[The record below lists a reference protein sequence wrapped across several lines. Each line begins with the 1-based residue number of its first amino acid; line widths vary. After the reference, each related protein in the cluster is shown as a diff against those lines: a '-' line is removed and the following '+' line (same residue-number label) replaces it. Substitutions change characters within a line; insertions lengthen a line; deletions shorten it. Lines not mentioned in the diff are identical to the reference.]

1 MPKRNILIANSN
13 PGECGEILV
22 ALRAIGQAS
31 LITSKA
37 EYDPDKHECDLLLL
51 YSNFTNDQGLDFIH
65 ETTLKNSV
73 PILMIAD
80 IEHQECAAKALE
92 AGAFNYLIKRSNYL
106 EILSDIIEQAIIK
119 FTEIKGLKKTIEVL
133 NDRIAKT
140 ETQVNSGETS
150 SIETSSTKPVA
161 AVVDQTSREERKPLI
176 DEIVSRFRKGEINIP
191 TYPEINIKLARLI
204 GEDAPLAKITELLK
218 QDMSIVSNLIRLS
231 NSAAFS
237 GGKKIQT
244 LDQAIYQLGLKQ
256 TQNVVEIISNRA
268 FYTTKNMNYPNLLK
282 AIWKHSIACAH
293 AAAIL
298 GKKLRHT
305 SPDEL
310 FTMGLLHDIGF
321 LLLLQVISELENSK
335 DYDVVIEKDS
345 LLDFLKAHHGSFGR
359 ALLHRWKFPEQFA
372 SVAMCHED
380 LNATEQPSTE
390 ILIIHFAN
398 LLVESMG
405 FGLEEPQEIE
415 LQNTQSAKSLGLV
428 ADAITEIKSKIEEE
442 VNNISAVF
450 LES

>member
-1 MPKRNILIANSN
+1 MSKRNILIANSKT
-13 PGECGEILV
+13 GESGEILV
-22 ALRAIGQAS
+22 ALRGVGHTL

-37 EYDPDKHECDLLLL
+37 EHDPEKHDYDLLLL
-51 YSNFTNDQGLDFIH
+51 YSNFTNDQGMDFIN
-65 ETTLKNSV
+65 ETGLQNSI

-80 IEHQECAAKALE
+80 IEDQECVLKALQ
-92 AGAFNYLIKRSNYL
+92 AGAFNYLIKTSKYL
-106 EILSDIIEQAIIK
+106 EILPDIIEETITK
-119 FTEIKGLKKTIEVL
+119 FAEIQELKRTIGLL
-133 NDRIAKT
+133 NERIANQ
-140 ETQVNSGETS
+140 ETQINSGEAS
-150 SIETSSTKPVA
+150 SINPEATDE
-161 AVVDQTSREERKPLI
+161 DQSIKQERKPLI
-176 DEIVSRFRKGEINIP
+176 DEIVNRFRKGEINIP

-231 NSAAFS
+231 NSAAYS

-268 FYTTKNMNYPNLLK
+268 FYTNKNMNYPKLLK

-298 GKKLRHT
+298 GRKLRHS
-305 SPDEL
+305 SPEEL

-321 LLLLQVISELENSK
+321 LLLLQVISELENSNNF
-335 DYDVVIEKDS
+335 DVVIEKDY
-345 LLDFLKAHHGSFGR
+345 LLDFLKTHHGSFGK

-372 SVAMCHED
+372 LVAMCHENLD
-380 LNATEQPSTE
+380 AAEEPSRE
-390 ILIIHFAN
+390 LMMIHFAN

-405 FGLEEPQEIE
+405 YGLEDPEEIDLE
-415 LQNTQSAKSLGLV
+415 NTPSAKSLGLNS
-428 ADAITEIKSKIEEE
+428 DAITGIKNKIAEE
-442 VNNISAVF
+442 VENISAVF
-450 LES
+450 LESD

>member
-1 MPKRNILIANSN
+1 MSKRNILIANSKT
-13 PGECGEILV
+13 GESGEILV
-22 ALRAIGQAS
+22 ALRGVGHTL

-37 EYDPDKHECDLLLL
+37 EHDPEKHDYDLLLL
-51 YSNFTNDQGLDFIH
+51 YSNFTNDQGMDFIN
-65 ETTLKNSV
+65 ETGLQNSI

-80 IEHQECAAKALE
+80 IEDQECVLKALQ
-92 AGAFNYLIKRSNYL
+92 AGAFNYLIKTSKYL
-106 EILSDIIEQAIIK
+106 EILPDIIEETITK
-119 FTEIKGLKKTIEVL
+119 FAEIQELKRTIGLL
-133 NDRIAKT
+133 NERIANQ
-140 ETQVNSGETS
+140 ETQINSGEAS
-150 SIETSSTKPVA
+150 SINPEATDE
-161 AVVDQTSREERKPLI
+161 DQSIKQERKPLI
-176 DEIVSRFRKGEINIP
+176 DEIVNRFRKGEINIP

-231 NSAAFS
+231 NSAAYS

-268 FYTTKNMNYPNLLK
+268 FYTNKNMNYPKLLK

-298 GKKLRHT
+298 GRKLRHS
-305 SPDEL
+305 SPEEL

-321 LLLLQVISELENSK
+321 LLLLQVISELENSNNF
-335 DYDVVIEKDS
+335 DVVIEKDS
-345 LLDFLKAHHGSFGR
+345 LLDFLKTHHGSFGK

-372 SVAMCHED
+372 LVAMCHENLD
-380 LNATEQPSTE
+380 AAEEPSRE
-390 ILIIHFAN
+390 LMMIHFAN

-405 FGLEEPQEIE
+405 YGLEDPEEIDLE
-415 LQNTQSAKSLGLV
+415 NTPSAKSLSLNS
-428 ADAITEIKSKIEEE
+428 DAITGIKNKIAEE
-442 VNNISAVF
+442 VENISAVF
-450 LES
+450 LESD